1 MSVRSDLVPG
11 TLFPDFELP
20 DYTDTARRLSTL
32 QGDDPMVL
40 TLNRG
45 IYCPKDRQQLQALVP
60 FHAQM
65 RVGFSRLV
73 TITTDSL
80 IGINDLRLGVGAD
93 WPFLYDTERVVQRD
107 LDIQEYTDARNDPMI
122 PHTVVLEPGL
132 KVFKIYNG
140 YWFWGRPS
148 TAELHA
154 DLRDITRRIRPDWDI
169 QAPGMRERWEARERE
184 SFYPYGR
191 PWRDVFARM
200 AGAVDQFDRGGDR

>member
-1 MSVRSDLVPG
+1 MSMRNDIVPG
-11 TLFPDFELP
+11 ALFPDFELP
-20 DYTDTARRLSTL
+20 DHTDTARRLSTP

-40 TLNRG
+40 TVNRG
-45 IYCPKDRQQLQALVP
+45 LYCPKDRQQLQALVP

-73 TITTDSL
+73 TITSDNL

-93 WPFLYDTERVVQRD
+93 WPFLYDIERVVQRD
-107 LDIQEYTDARNDPMI
+107 LDIQEYTDASNDPMI

-140 YWFWGRPS
+140 YWFRGRPS

-154 DLRDITRRIRPDWDI
+154 DPCDITRRIRPDWDI

-184 SFYPYGR
+184 KFYPYGR